1 VPHDASKVCA
11 GAATTLAVVSGLS
24 AATSA
29 ILASHAAEKCK
40 PGGAKTGGAK
50 TGGAKTGGAK
60 TGGAKTGGAKAGG
73 QTEWLPISL
82 LQISSSSAE
91 RRLAEAIARPLLSFA
106 AGGGLKHLGEW
117 RGLTTGKT
125 EPAWGKCP
133 LSVPPRPTER
143 WEVMEGTDGSQAT
156 DHVRRYVEAAVHL
169 WSRRGGHRLSA
180 RWA

>member
-1 VPHDASKVCA
+1 MPHDASKVCA

-40 PGGAKTGGAK
+40 PGGAK